1 MRSSP
6 IPRILNIGGNAIDSK
21 AGIIYAQNPTVS
33 ATTSTGSSSST
44 PAAQPASP
52 VLSILDVENLLVKES
67 FSIPENITGR
77 SILSAAGDI
86 LYTVSDSG
94 VMVFPV
100 GRMNQQHRVV
110 ASVRDVVARGTFCN
124 RNMITQTI
132 AITDTGGGN
141 TDFQLSSNTQGVT
154 ISPSSGI
161 TRPSCRCA

>member
-1 MRSSP
+1 
-6 IPRILNIGGNAIDSK
+6 
-21 AGIIYAQNPTVS
+21 
-33 ATTSTGSSSST
+33 
-44 PAAQPASP
+44 
-52 VLSILDVENLLVKES
+52 
-67 FSIPENITGR
+67 
-77 SILSAAGDI
+77 
-86 LYTVSDSG
+86 
-94 VMVFPV
+94 MVFPV